1 MKKWLAAVAVLLAVA
16 AGVFFWVVP
25 AVVDARMNVTQ
36 HPGPYAVSDQAAA
49 LHTSLF
55 VADLHDDALLW
66 NRDLL
71 QRYVRGHADLPRL
84 LDGHQALQ
92 VFATVTKTPKGL
104 NYERNGADSDSIT
117 LLAMAQRWPRRTW
130 DSLLERA
137 LYQGE
142 KLHAAAR
149 DSGGR
154 LTVVKSRK
162 DMEDFVAQWQQD
174 PKQVAA
180 ILALEG
186 LHPLEGKLENV
197 DKLVA
202 AGFRMAGLTHF
213 FDNEVGGSAH
223 GLEKGGLT
231 PLGRQVVQRLQDKG
245 VLIDLAHASKATID
259 DVLAMTTKPVLVS
272 HTGVVGTCPGPRNL
286 SDAHLQRIAATGG
299 VVGIGYWE
307 GAVCQAD
314 VPNIVRAIRYAV
326 DKVGVAHVALGSDFD
341 GATSMPF
348 DATGVALVT
357 QGLLE
362 AGFIEAQVRAIM
374 GGNVQRL
381 LLAQLPPV

>member
-16 AGVFFWVVP
+16 TGAFFFVVP

-71 QRYVRGHADLPRL
+71 QRYTRGHADLPRL

-362 AGFIEAQVRAIM
+362 AGFTEAQVRAIM

-381 LLAQLPPV
+381 LLTQLPPV

>member
-71 QRYVRGHADLPRL
+71 QRYTRGHADLPRL

-104 NYERNGADSDSIT
+104 NYERNGSDSDSIT

-231 PLGRQVVQRLQDKG
+231 PFGRIVVQRLQDKG

-362 AGFIEAQVRAIM
+362 AGFTEAQVRAIM

-381 LLAQLPPV
+381 LLAQLPPA